1 MYGDSSGERNRARLD
16 ALFRSDP
23 YVGAL
28 GAELVGWGDGEAT
41 LRWVPYDGHR
51 NFTGGVHGGALFSVA
66 DGALA
71 VASNSWGRI
80 CVALSVEAQFL
91 APPPG
96 GKPLLAIARERARAR
111 RTGSYLIEVAP
122 EAEPSALVASFQGMV
137 YRTDRWHLGSGA
149 WSETWKAT
157 H

>member
-1 MYGDSSGERNRARLD
+1 MYNDSGDERNRARID

-23 YVGAL
+23 YVAAL
-28 GAELVGWGDGEAT
+28 GAQLVGWAGGEAT
-41 LRWVPYDGHR
+41 LRWVAREVDR
-51 NFTGGVHGGALFSVA
+51 NFVGVVHGGALFSVA

-71 VASNSWGRI
+71 VASNSWGRV

-91 APPPG
+91 APVPR
-96 GKPLLAIARERARAR
+96 GKPLLATARERSRAR

-122 EAEPSALVASFQGMV
+122 EAEPEVLVASFQGMV
-137 YRTDRWHLGSGA
+137 YRTDHWHLGADA
-149 WSETWKAT
+149 WSETWKTA